1 MTEKF
6 IPDKLF
12 AGSVLGVP
20 TGSGTLMKGQD
31 LPRGAV
37 LGRVL
42 RALGEAAADAGNA
55 GEGSID
61 DVALGRGSKVGTY
74 VIECIA
80 AGPPA
85 VFAVLDPD
93 GHRLAD
99 AVAGVPYAGQ
109 IAFEISPYGDPFD
122 EGDRFTV
129 EVEAGS
135 EQLKQAPSRG
145 TDGTEVLHGVLADDT
160 DATVAATPCAL
171 YLGGEFN
178 GHALTFAPGD
188 TAETWADQARPLGF
202 LFRSN
207 VAAPDPDSLV

>member
-12 AGSVLGVP
+12 AGGVLDVP
-20 TGSGTLMKGQD
+20 AGSGTLVRGQN
-31 LPRGAV
+31 LARGSV

-42 RALGEAAADAGNA
+42 RALGAAAADPGNA

-61 DVALGRGSKVGTY
+61 DVALGPKSKVGLY

-109 IAFEISPYGDPFD
+109 IAFEILPYGDPFD
-122 EGDRFTV
+122 EGDKFTV

-135 EQLKQAPSRG
+135 KQLKLATSQG
-145 TDGTEVLHGVLADDT
+145 TDGTEELHGVLADDT
-160 DATVAATPCAL
+160 DATAAAVPCAL

-178 GHALTFAPGD
+178 AAALTFAEGD
-188 TAETWADQARPLGF
+188 DADTWA
-202 LFRSN
+202 
-207 VAAPDPDSLV
+207 

>member
-20 TGSGTLMKGQD
+20 TDSGTLARGQN

-42 RALGEAAADAGNA
+42 RVLGEAAADAGNA
-55 GEGSID
+55 GEGSLD

-135 EQLKQAPSRG
+135 KQLKLATSLG

>member
-6 IPDKLF
+6 IPDKIF
-12 AGSVLGVP
+12 AGGVLDVP
-20 TGSGTLMKGQD
+20 TGSGTLARGQN
-31 LPRGAV
+31 LARGSV

-42 RALGEAAADAGNA
+42 RGLGEAAADPGNA

-61 DVALGRGSKVGTY
+61 DVALGRGSKVGSY

-109 IAFEISPYGDPFD
+109 IAFEITPYGDPFD

-135 EQLKQAPSRG
+135 KQLKLATSLG
-145 TDGTEVLHGVLADDT
+145 TVGTEELHGVLADNT
-160 DATVAATPCAL
+160 DATDAAVPCAL

-178 GHALTFAPGD
+178 AAALTFAEGD
-188 TAETWADQARPLGF
+188 DADTWADQARPLGF

-207 VAAPDPDSLV
+207 VAAPDPDDLV